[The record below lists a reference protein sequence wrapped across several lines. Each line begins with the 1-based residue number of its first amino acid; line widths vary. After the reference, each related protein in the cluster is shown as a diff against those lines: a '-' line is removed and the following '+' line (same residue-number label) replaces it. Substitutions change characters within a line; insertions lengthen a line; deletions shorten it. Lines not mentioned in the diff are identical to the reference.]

1 MERDSRKRAEA
12 LLAQMTATEKVGQLN
27 QHLYGFRIYH
37 VEDGKIIF
45 TQELKDEV
53 KKVGRDRHD
62 LWSLPCRSMVGK
74 KL

>member
-37 VEDGKIIF
+37 VEDGKIISD
-45 TQELKDEV
+45 TALEGEK
-53 KKVGRDRHD
+53 
-62 LWSLPCRSMVGK
+62 
-74 KL
+74 

>member
-45 TQELKDEV
+45 VEQLYRAMTILNGGPYHHE
-53 KKVGRDRHD
+53 
-62 LWSLPCRSMVGK
+62 
-74 KL
+74 